1 MIINGQFIKENP
13 PKIGQMYDV
22 TKTREYTNDELFMQD
37 VLLSSKTAEQNFINL
52 IKSFLGSFKH

>member
-13 PKIGQMYDV
+13 PKIGGMYDAAHN
-22 TKTREYTNDELFMQD
+22 RQYTDDELFMQD

>member
-22 TKTREYTNDELFMQD
+22 TKNREYTNDELFMQE
-37 VLLSSKTAEQNFINL
+37 VLLSSKTAEQNFIKM
-52 IKSFLGSFKH
+52 IRDFLGSFKH

>member
-1 MIINGQFIKENP
+1 MIMNGQFIKENP

-22 TKTREYTNDELFMQD
+22 TRTREYTNDELFMQD

>member
-22 TKTREYTNDELFMQD
+22 TRSREYTNDELFMQE
-37 VLLSSKTAEQNFINL
+37 VLLSSKTAEQNFIKM
-52 IKSFLGSFKH
+52 IKDFLGNFKH

>member
-1 MIINGQFIKENP
+1 MIMNGQFIKENP

-22 TKTREYTNDELFMQD
+22 TRTREYTNDELFMQE

>member
-1 MIINGQFIKENP
+1 MNGQFIKENP

-22 TKTREYTNDELFMQD
+22 TRTREYTNDELFMQE

>member
-22 TKTREYTNDELFMQD
+22 TRNREYTNDELFMQE
-37 VLLSSKTAEQNFINL
+37 VLLSSKTAEQNFIKM
-52 IKSFLGSFKH
+52 IKDFLGSFKH

>member
-22 TKTREYTNDELFMQD
+22 TRSREYTNDELFMQD
-37 VLLSSKTAEQNFINL
+37 VLLSSKTAEQNFIKM
-52 IKSFLGSFKH
+52 IKDFLGSFKH

>member
-22 TKTREYTNDELFMQD
+22 TKNREYTNDELFMQE
-37 VLLSSKTAEQNFINL
+37 VLLSSKTAEQNFIKM

>member
-22 TKTREYTNDELFMQD
+22 TRSREYTDDELFMQN
-37 VLLSSKTAEQNFINL
+37 VLLASETAEQNFINM
-52 IKSFLGSFKH
+52 IKNFLGSFKH

>member
-22 TKTREYTNDELFMQD
+22 TRSREYTDDELFMQE
-37 VLLSSKTAEQNFINL
+37 VLLANETAEQNFIKL
-52 IKSFLGSFKH
+52 IKSLLGSFKH

>member
-1 MIINGQFIKENP
+1 MNGQFIKENP

-22 TKTREYTNDELFMQD
+22 TRTREYTNDELFMQN